1 MSRSTSK
8 GSSARLS
15 ALLEQLQKLCL
26 AGSEAKYEQ
35 EKADVE
41 QLRYVTNKIQQLLS
55 SQEKCRKD
63 LTTKFTDG
71 LSTLLVVLEMSADT
85 QLTLNILGCLCELLS
100 TGKRAA
106 VLVAKGAV
114 DIILRVIVN
123 TSKEA
128 SVCEEILLLSHVILT
143 KVGPKDRKLCVK
155 ARLTGAL
162 QVTMNLVKNNTA
174 FFKVLQPALQILKLY
189 SANSVNCNAL
199 AKLGA
204 VNVLFRVVNSC
215 GHRRVIC
222 LK

>member
-1 MSRSTSK
+1 MSKSTSK

-15 ALLEQLQKLCL
+15 TLLEQLQKLCL

-143 KVGPKDRKLCVK
+143 KVGPK
-155 ARLTGAL
+155 A
-162 QVTMNLVKNNTA
+162 
-174 FFKVLQPALQILKLY
+174 I
-189 SANSVNCNAL
+189 NCNAL

-215 GHRRVIC
+215 GHRRRVVLRRLLALGLFQCCYRCFVTGRELIIITD
-222 LK
+222 KPAYEKPS